1 MHRKLAGAAL
11 VLAVCLSPAAVFAQ
25 AAGPTPSTPT
35 PGALAPHQQNGIT
48 YVNGGVGQEEQSA
61 MRAQRSDY
69 NLQLIFATNQTG
81 AFRSDVQLDIADA
94 KGNNLLSVANTGPMF
109 FAKLPPG
116 TYRISA
122 AAEGKTFKRTVKIG
136 ERGGREMTLHWQND
150 SPDDPGPQD

>member
-1 MHRKLAGAAL
+1 MQRICASAAL
-11 VLAVCLSPAAVFAQ
+11 VLAVCLAPAAAFAQ
-25 AAGPTPSTPT
+25 AGGPTS
-35 PGALAPHQQNGIT
+35 GALTPHQQNGIT

-69 NLQLIFATNQTG
+69 NLQLTFATNQTG

-109 FAKLPPG
+109 FARLPPG

-122 AAEGKTFKRTVKIG
+122 AAEGKTFKRTVKLG
-136 ERGGREMTLHWQND
+136 STGAREMTLHWEND
-150 SPDDPGPQD
+150 SPDDPGSQD

>member
-1 MHRKLAGAAL
+1 MKRICASAVL
-11 VLAVCLSPAAVFAQ
+11 VLASCLAPAAAFAQ
-25 AAGPTPSTPT
+25 AGGP
-35 PGALAPHQQNGIT
+35 APHQQNGIT

-69 NLQLIFATNQTG
+69 NLQLTFATNQTG
-81 AFRSDVQLDIADA
+81 AFRSDVQVDIADA
-94 KGNNLLSVANTGPMF
+94 RGSNLLSVANAGPMF

-122 AAEGKTFKRTVKIG
+122 AAEGKTFKRTVKLAG
-136 ERGGREMTLHWQND
+136 NGAREMTLHWEND

>member
-1 MHRKLAGAAL
+1 MQRKLASAAL
-11 VLAVCLSPAAVFAQ
+11 VLAVCLTPAAAFAQ
-25 AAGPTPSTPT
+25 ATGP
-35 PGALAPHQQNGIT
+35 APHQQNGIT

-69 NLQLIFATNQTG
+69 NLQLTFANNQTG
-81 AFRSDVQLDIADA
+81 AYRSDVQLDIADA

-122 AAEGKTFKRTVKIG
+122 AAEGKTFKRTVRIG

-150 SPDDPGPQD
+150 SPDDPGPQE